1 MKNKPIPFNLPQ
13 LTFALLK
20 PSGAKNI
27 WSRGTGKSFIIAWL
41 IHIVVK
47 NMPRASW
54 VIVGKSYKQL
64 LTRTLPS
71 TISTLEEV
79 FGYKRDVDFLIR
91 KKPTPK
97 QHFLRPRIEP
107 LDYDHCI
114 IFKNG
119 TFFHLVSL
127 DGGGSTIR
135 GLSTDGSI
143 GDEALQINKEKYDSE
158 VSPTNRGHLRY
169 YDHVPW
175 HHGNFFFS
183 SMGYGPDFKWMR
195 DGGNY
200 YLKDGFNFKAIREE
214 IVNLEL
220 KLIDEAHEKPQ
231 MAKLWKQI
239 TDLKK
244 QLRWYKN
251 KAGELYMEA
260 DVFDNIENVGWK
272 YIKQQRRDML
282 DFFFM
287 VEMLNWMADV
297 IENGFY
303 ASLSRTDHGYS
314 SRFNNTFIGA
324 QEYGSE
330 ALKNPDCRMDEDLIP
345 GQPLRL
351 SADWGSK
358 INSLTVCQYLLSVN
372 TLRFLKNL
380 YVKGQI
386 LDRLADDFC
395 NYYEPHKA
403 SCKNILFT
411 YGHDGNTKMAN
422 SNLTYAQQFA
432 KILEAKGWNVIMTR
446 DKVPLSHMERMLLW
460 NRVLKNTSDAKAGK
474 PVDNT
479 LPLVE
484 FNLDNCNETF
494 ISMQNAPVKEGKN
507 GIEKNKNSERSTSI
521 PQEEA
526 THLSD
531 TADYQLTAVVNNPFN
546 LMPGYI
552 GH

>member
-13 LTFALLK
+13 LTFSLLK
-20 PSGAKNI
+20 PSEAKNI

-41 IHIVVK
+41 IHIIVK

-91 KKPTPK
+91 KKPGLK
-97 QHFLRPRIEP
+97 QRFDRPYHEP

-135 GLSTDGSI
+135 GLSTDGAI
-143 GDEALQINKEKYDSE
+143 GDEALEINKEKYDSE
-158 VSPTNRGHLRY
+158 VSPTNRGNLRHFS
-169 YDHVPW
+169 HVPW

-214 IVNLEL
+214 IVQLEL
-220 KLIDEAHEKPQ
+220 KLIDEAHEKTA
-231 MAKLWKQI
+231 MVKLWNQI
-239 TDLKK
+239 TALKK
-244 QLRWYKN
+244 KLRWYKN
-251 KAGELYMEA
+251 KEGLLYMEA

-282 DFFFM
+282 DFLFL
-287 VEMLNWMADV
+287 VEMLNWMPDA

-303 ASLSRTDHGYS
+303 AALSRIDHGYS

-324 QEYGSE
+324 QEFGSE

-345 GQPLRL
+345 GQPLRI

-358 INSLTVCQYLLSVN
+358 INSLTTCQFLKSIN
-372 TLRFLKNL
+372 TLRFLKNH

-386 LDRLADDFC
+386 LDRLAEAWC
-395 NYYEPHKA
+395 TYYEPHKT
-403 SCKNILFT
+403 SCNEVFFT
-411 YGHDGNTKMAN
+411 YGHDGNTRMAN
-422 SNLTYAQQFA
+422 SELTYAQQFA
-432 KILEAKGWNVIMTR
+432 KILEAKGWKVTMIA
-446 DKVPLSHMERMLLW
+446 DKVPLTQMERYLLW
-460 NRVLKNTSDAKAGK
+460 NRILKNTSDAKAGR
-474 PVDNT
+474 PVDPT

-494 ISMQNAPVKEGKN
+494 VSMQNAPAKEGKT
-507 GIEKNKNSERSTSI
+507 GIEKNKASERSTSI

-531 TADYQLTAVVNNPFN
+531 TADYQLTAIVNNPFN